1 MVQLFGGKIRTLGV
15 VFLVSGFLGS
25 CVLDD
30 TSQGKSSVLNT
41 GTEQKDTNVA
51 EAAAA
56 TTKSQNPQESTPES
70 DAQKSSAPESNPE
83 ENAATARKLKTSAEE
98 LAQEAL
104 AQESLTP
111 NTLTPNTLTGEGEP
125 TRENPL
131 PGAEFYPGTGVF
143 VTGAQNADVGYFSN
157 GTLSLNLVNVDIS
170 QAVKLI
176 LGDTLG
182 ESYIVDPAVQ
192 GNITVRTARP
202 VSSGELISTLETMLE
217 LNGAALQHDGTL
229 YRVVSNDKA
238 SSSITSPR
246 NVNSGQGFG
255 LYLLPLRYISAEE
268 IKPTLVSMISGGGAD
283 IAIDKNRNLL
293 LFSGTANEAVELTR
307 LVETFDLDWMQGM
320 SFAFVPLSI
329 TDPSIVIEE
338 LENIFELSD
347 GPLKGVIRFVEIER
361 LQAILVIT
369 KQPSYLP
376 KIQRWIKRLDRGGEG
391 QGRQLFV
398 YAVKNTQA
406 KDLAGILSEVFADS
420 GGDGAGSG
428 LSLSSS
434 IVAPGLESVALDSGG
449 GTADGASETAARSQT
464 LSLPGTGSARG
475 NGDNGQVKIIPDE
488 KNNSLVI
495 LATPAE
501 YKMIE
506 GALTQ
511 LDIQPVQVLI
521 EATIAEVTLKDELQF
536 GLQWFFKN
544 GNSTGTFSTLTSGAV
559 SSAFPGFSYVFNTGD
574 TKVVFNALDELSDVN
589 VISSP
594 QLMVLDNQS
603 ARLQVGD
610 QVPIATQSAVSTDT
624 TTAPIVNSIELKD
637 TGVILEVTPRV
648 SSSGLVVLDIKQ
660 EVSDVVSTTTSD
672 IDSPTIQQRLIESS
686 VAVSSGETIALGGI
700 IRDRQEEGS
709 SGLPL
714 VSEIPV
720 LGYLFKN
727 TSEKFNRTE
736 LLVLI
741 TPRVVRNAQEAKDVT
756 EELRLRLSRIE
767 PLDDKIKAGKT
778 LP

>member
-1 MVQLFGGKIRTLGV
+1 M
-15 VFLVSGFLGS
+15 
-25 CVLDD
+25 
-30 TSQGKSSVLNT
+30 
-41 GTEQKDTNVA
+41 
-51 EAAAA
+51 
-56 TTKSQNPQESTPES
+56 
-70 DAQKSSAPESNPE
+70 
-83 ENAATARKLKTSAEE
+83 
-98 LAQEAL
+98 
-104 AQESLTP
+104 
-111 NTLTPNTLTGEGEP
+111 
-125 TRENPL
+125 
-131 PGAEFYPGTGVF
+131 
-143 VTGAQNADVGYFSN
+143 
-157 GTLSLNLVNVDIS
+157 VNVEIA
-170 QAVKLI
+170 QAVDLI

-255 LYLLPLRYISAEE
+255 LYLLPLRHISAEE
-268 IKPTLVSMISGGGAD
+268 IRPTLVSMISGGGTD

-398 YAVKNTQA
+398 YAVKNTVA
-406 KDLAGILSEVFADS
+406 KDLASILSEVFADS
-420 GGDGAGSG
+420 GSGGSSAG

-434 IVAPGLESVALDSGG
+434 IVAPGLESVALDSAG
-449 GTADGASETAARSQT
+449 GTADGASEATSPTSRS
-464 LSLPGTGSARG
+464 LSLPGTGTG
-475 NGDNGQVKIIPDE
+475 NEDNGQVKIIPDE

-559 SSAFPGFSYVFNTGD
+559 SSAFPGFSYVFNSGD
-574 TKVVFNALDELSDVN
+574 TQVVFNALDEISDVN

-624 TTAPIVNSIELKD
+624 TTAPIVNTIELKD

-648 SSSGLVVLDIKQ
+648 SSSGLVVLKIKQ

-727 TSEKFNRTE
+727 TSEKYNRTE

-767 PLDDKIKAGKT
+767 PLDDKIKAGNT